1 MIFPTGRRTN
11 ARYRGPVESKKI
23 DDFYVD
29 ARLNIKTIYAT
40 LDRLE
45 TSFKA
50 MTTQV
55 NSTDEVIK
63 KNRINVLFD
72 NLNLIDGGTK

>member
-1 MIFPTGRRTN
+1 
-11 ARYRGPVESKKI
+11 
-23 DDFYVD
+23 
-29 ARLNIKTIYAT
+29 
-40 LDRLE
+40 
-45 TSFKA
+45 